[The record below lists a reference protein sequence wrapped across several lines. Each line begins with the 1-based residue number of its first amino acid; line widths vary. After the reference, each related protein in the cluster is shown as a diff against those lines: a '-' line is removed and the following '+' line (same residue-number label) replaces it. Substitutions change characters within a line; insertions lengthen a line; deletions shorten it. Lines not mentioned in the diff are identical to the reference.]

1 MGFPV
6 RDHLKGSPMKII
18 RASCVAALMLGL
30 AGVAFADDLRTVGD
44 SDSLGFSARR
54 LEHITSWF
62 EAQSEKGDP
71 SGFVVADRPRRKA
84 RLFAGHRL

>member
-30 AGVAFADDLRTVGD
+30 AGVALADDLQTVGD
-44 SDSLGFSARR
+44 FGRS
-54 LEHITSWF
+54 
-62 EAQSEKGDP
+62 
-71 SGFVVADRPRRKA
+71 
-84 RLFAGHRL
+84 RLFGAAVGAYHLLV